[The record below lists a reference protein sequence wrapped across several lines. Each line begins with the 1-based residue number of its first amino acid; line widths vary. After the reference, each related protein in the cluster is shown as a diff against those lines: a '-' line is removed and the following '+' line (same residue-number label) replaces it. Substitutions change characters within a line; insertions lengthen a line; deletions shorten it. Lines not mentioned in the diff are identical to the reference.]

1 MSSTISTQDISHLCT
16 QYPTEPEQNASPI
29 STSPLQKGNA
39 DMILTFGRSVAYC
52 GIDGVGGL
60 RQTGAAIQA
69 ASLIFHAS
77 PVVSNF
83 AGVAT
88 PIGLLATGPACMLT
102 AAIWTLPDAW
112 DALQTASTELDLA
125 KESDA
130 QQEAVHAA
138 EIAKLGFANHSL
150 YFSMGAAQSAAGIV
164 EMCGPTMAHIFH
176 YAPVLTG
183 ASASIASMVSGAA
196 LGAVYA
202 ARGGVMMTRA
212 AKSYCLV
219 NDFHKEFKEQFEG
232 KFDFSKK
239 IDKAFEFMKEAESQ
253 GKDLDYLKRRVDLS
267 CFAKTSTKDVVSSG
281 DKLEY
286 LKGVDK
292 GIFTEK
298 LKHQISMVIAA
309 AMILGGVLAIVL
321 AIVTG
326 GIGPIIVALLAAIF
340 FMSMEYIFMA
350 YDSSYIFESL
360 RDFLYETPEWLEN
373 KIDKKI
379 ELDPIL
385 PPIHSAEASA
395 LFGNGLLEW
404 ARLFNC
410 A

>member
-1 MSSTISTQDISHLCT
+1 MTTTLIKVSNQGLSS
-16 QYPTEPEQNASPI
+16 P
-29 STSPLQKGNA
+29 TSPMQKGNA
-39 DMILTFGRSVAYC
+39 DMVLTFGRSVAYC
-52 GIDGVGGL
+52 TIDGVGGL

-69 ASLIFHAS
+69 ASLILHTS
-77 PVVSNF
+77 PAVSSF

-88 PIGLLATGPACMLT
+88 PIGLLFTGPGCMLT
-102 AAIWTLPDAW
+102 AAVWTLPDAY
-112 DALQTASTELDLA
+112 DSLLAANKEL
-125 KESDA
+125 ESA
-130 QQEAVHAA
+130 NIQGAMQEAEHAA
-138 EIAKLGFANHSL
+138 EIAKLGLANHSL
-150 YFSMGAAQSAAGIV
+150 YFSMGAAQTTAGIV
-164 EMCGPTMAHIFH
+164 EMCGPTMAHVLH

-183 ASASIASMVSGAA
+183 TGASIASIVSGVA
-196 LGAVYA
+196 LGAVYT
-202 ARGGVMMTRA
+202 ARGAVMMTRA
-212 AKSYCLV
+212 VKSYCLA
-219 NDFHKEFKEQFEG
+219 DEFHKNFKAEFKG
-232 KFDFSKK
+232 KEFCDK
-239 IDKAFEFMKEAESQ
+239 IDNAFKFMEEAKSK
-253 GKDLDYLKRRVDLS
+253 GNDYLKRRVDLS
-267 CFAKTSTKDVVSSG
+267 CLAKTSTD

-298 LKHQISMVIAA
+298 LKHQVSMVIAG

-321 AIVTG
+321 AAVTG
-326 GIGPIIVALLAAIF
+326 GLGPIIAALLAAVF

-379 ELDPIL
+379 ELDLIF

-395 LFGNGLLEW
+395 LLGNGILEF